1 MRSCL
6 KYIDSLIFASSPEQ
20 AFTPMGTVEVCTPLG
35 SALCNASAPL
45 YPNCLISNTPHC
57 SDSHGQQRYKKQSKA
72 KQKHTYTPP
81 LPPSQEEI
89 PHSPCTGFSLCHQI
103 PLQLPVAQFTQA
115 PRQPGAASCLLS
127 AQLHAA
133 AHCPSKHRPA
143 APAPQSACSAGIQF
157 FPLIGMQPKSFK
169 ISPKDVFK
177 LVSNMIS
184 HCCARISASLQLF
197 LFLGL

>member
-1 MRSCL
+1 MLLALNRHLHQWEQWRSAPHWAQRSAMLQLPC
-6 KYIDSLIFASSPEQ
+6 IQTASSPTLLT
-20 AFTPMGTVEVCTPLG
+20 AVTLMG
-35 SALCNASAPL
+35 S
-45 YPNCLISNTPHC
+45 
-57 SDSHGQQRYKKQSKA
+57 SDIKKQSKA

-177 LVSNMIS
+177 LVSNTIS

-197 LFLGL
+197 LFLGR